1 MKNIYLSEP
10 SFTGNEKK
18 YLIDCI
24 NTGYVS
30 SVGNYVKLFEKKISK
45 LTKVK
50 NCVSC
55 INGTSALDISV
66 KLLCKKNYDEAI
78 VPTMTFVATINALQY
93 NNIDPIFMDCDN
105 FFNIDENKTI
115 NFIEKKT
122 KFVRGKTINKKTGKV
137 ISAIII
143 AHIWGNAASVEKLI
157 PLCKKRNI
165 KIIEDAAESFGS
177 KYKIG
182 KFRGKY
188 TGTLG
193 ELGIFSFNGNK
204 VVTAG
209 SGGAIVSK
217 KEN

>member
-93 NNIDPIFMDCDN
+93 NNIDPIFMDCDD

-115 NFIEKKT
+115 NFIERKT
-122 KFVRGKTINKKTGKV
+122 KFVNGKTINKKTGKV

-143 AHIWGNAASVEKLI
+143 AHIWGNAASVERLI
-157 PLCKKRNI
+157 PLCKRRNI
-165 KIIEDAAESFGS
+165 KIIEDAAESLGS
-177 KYKIG
+177 KYTTG
-182 KFRGKY
+182 KFKGKY